1 MDNAETAH
9 TADRAIERTADR
21 GSQPRRQPVQARSRE
36 RVEKILDA
44 AVQLLI
50 EEGYDAVK
58 TNAIA
63 RRADVSIGSVY
74 QFFPNRFAIFG
85 ALAERYREKIAHSL
99 ESHLRVGPDR
109 PWDAALAET
118 IDTLAAMWR
127 TDWAFHSVWLAIQ
140 NTAELRDSREQYRN
154 VLLRDTLTAFLRSI
168 LPHASDTEVTT
179 IGRVTLETSNLML
192 DLSMRSG
199 GPQSQDVH
207 IIDELKLMLHSY
219 IQAHVAAE
227 RR

>member
-1 MDNAETAH
+1 
-9 TADRAIERTADR
+9 
-21 GSQPRRQPVQARSRE
+21 VQARSRE

-85 ALAERYREKIAHSL
+85 ALAERYREKIACSL
-99 ESHLRVGPDR
+99 ETHLTVGRDR
-109 PWDAALAET
+109 PWDVALAET

-154 VLLRDTLTAFLRSI
+154 VLLRDTLTGFLRTM
-168 LPHASDTEVTT
+168 LPHASDSEIST
-179 IGRVTLETSNLML
+179 IGRVTLEASNLML
-192 DLSMRSG
+192 DVSMRSG
-199 GPQSQDVH
+199 PTQDEH

-219 IQAHVAAE
+219 LQAHVNAD